1 MSQPNSPV
9 PSVVAE
15 AEALIQKIQQ
25 DFDAAAEFYRS
36 NDIDPAKVQGA
47 CEPFMGE
54 RERQELRQIIESD
67 QAEIQREVDENAAR
81 LRFSAASKAAPG
93 GAPKRPRNMI

>member
-15 AEALIQKIQQ
+15 AEALIQRIQQ

-36 NDIDPAKVQGA
+36 SDIDPAKVLGA

-54 RERQELRQIIESD
+54 RERQELRQIVERD

-81 LRFSAASKAAPG
+81 LRFSSAQKPASG
-93 GAPKRPRNMI
+93 GVRRPRNMI